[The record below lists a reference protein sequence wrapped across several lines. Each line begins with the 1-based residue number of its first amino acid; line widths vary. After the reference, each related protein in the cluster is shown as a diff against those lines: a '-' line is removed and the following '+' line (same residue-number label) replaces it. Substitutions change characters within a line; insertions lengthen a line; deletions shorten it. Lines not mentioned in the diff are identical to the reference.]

1 MNYVILALKNAER
14 KTKFKF
20 SLCQNLSYELEYKL
34 LHIRFIWLVNKFL
47 LSNKSV
53 GKKFLNTTFYPRQ
66 KGLSKLKSKNFKLE
80 YAKIF
85 I

>member
-1 MNYVILALKNAER
+1 MQKERQSLNFHYVRI
-14 KTKFKF
+14 
-20 SLCQNLSYELEYKL
+20 SLCHYELEYKL